1 MIKKF
6 LLALLAF
13 TQAILAA
20 QDPQGQLLQV
30 VETFRHGAR
39 YRIYNSSYPDN
50 NQINYGEL
58 TAEGQR
64 MHYVLG
70 VTLQQNYANRLNF
83 PQTYDHTFLYAK
95 STNVNRTI
103 MSAYSQLAGM
113 FPLNKGLSVENTVEQ
128 FKIPPF
134 YPQLA
139 HVNEEIYALAG
150 GQQPIPIHV
159 KEQKDEKQLLGYM
172 DACQNAKQWSKNNK
186 DDSDWN
192 RIKGEFQPLI
202 DKLANDKYFELPA
215 NPDLDLISELV
226 DTLVAIKWAGDTDKN
241 NEIEVHIDGFNLPL
255 DEMINPINF
264 NTMWVQMNLLYT
276 IQLHLALFK
285 TQQQKKTSVTP
296 FFNEL
301 LAYFNNYLN
310 ANDSNPYFKWIM
322 LSAHDTTIAMVAQ
335 GLNLTSWQCMELV
348 KNQNFVSN
356 PSSPC
361 IYTYPGFASNIIFEL
376 YEDANKKPYVKALY
390 NGTEQPLCGTA
401 DTFCYLDQLAQ
412 SISYSIVSDFDE
424 ECGNPIYVSSPDS
437 SSTPTWAIVVIVVV
451 SVLFLGALGYIFFQR
466 RKILSLQSINRNSS
480 YSQI

>member
-6 LLALLAF
+6 VLAFLAF

-20 QDPQGQLLQV
+20 QDPQGKLLQV

-39 YRIYNSSYPDN
+39 YRIYNSSYPNN

-70 VTLQQNYANRLNF
+70 VTLQQNYAQSLNF
-83 PQTYDHTFLYAK
+83 PDKYDHTFIYAK

-113 FPLNKGLSVENTVEQ
+113 FPLNKGIDVENINTQ
-128 FKIPPF
+128 FMVPPF
-134 YPQLA
+134 TKIADIGQQK
-139 HVNEEIYALAG
+139 YALAG

-159 KEQKDEKQLLGYM
+159 KEQKDEKQLLGYG
-172 DACQNAKQWSKNNK
+172 DACNNSPKWSQKNK

-202 DKLANDKYFELPA
+202 DKLANNKFFQLPA
-215 NPDLDLISELV
+215 NPDLDTIAQLV
-226 DTLVAIKWAGDTDKN
+226 DTLIAIKWAGDDAQNTLIAAQ
-241 NEIEVHIDGFNLPL
+241 IEGFLLPL
-255 DEMINPINF
+255 DEMMNPNNF
-264 NTMWVQMNLLYT
+264 NVMWVQMNLLYS

-285 TQQQKKTSVTP
+285 TEQQKKTSVTP

-301 LAYFNNYLN
+301 LAYFNNYLS
-310 ANDSNPYFKWIM
+310 AKDTQNPFFKWIM

-335 GLNLTSWQCMELV
+335 GLNLTSWQCMEQV
-348 KNQNFVSN
+348 KNQTFASN

-376 YEDANKKPYVKALY
+376 YEDNNKKPYVKALY
-390 NGTEQPLCGTA
+390 NGTAQPLCGTA
-401 DTFCYLDQLAQ
+401 DTFCYLDQFTQ
-412 SISYSIVSDFDE
+412 SISYSIVSDFDK
-424 ECGNPIYVSSPDS
+424 ECDNPIYVSSPDS
-437 SSTPTWAIVVIVVV
+437 SSTPTWAIVVIVIV
-451 SVLFLGALGYIFFQR
+451 SVLFVGALGYIFFQR
-466 RKILSLQSINRNSS
+466 KKILSLQSIDKNSN

>member
-6 LLALLAF
+6 LLAIFAI

-20 QDPQGQLLQV
+20 EPQGGKLLQV

-50 NQINYGEL
+50 DQINYGEL

-70 VTLQQNYANRLNF
+70 VTLQQKYADSLKF
-83 PQTYDHTFLYAK
+83 PQTYDHTFIYAK

-113 FPLNKGLSVENTVEQ
+113 FPLNKGLSVENINNQ
-128 FKIPPF
+128 FLIPPF
-134 YPQLA
+134 DPA
-139 HVNEEIYALAG
+139 PVNVDEPKYALAG

-172 DACQNAKQWSKNNK
+172 DACKNAAQWSKDNK

-202 DKLANDKYFELPA
+202 DKLANDKYFQLPA
-215 NPDLDLISELV
+215 NPDLDIISQLV
-226 DTLVAIKWAGDTDKN
+226 DTLIAIKWAGDATKN
-241 NEIEVHIDGFNLPL
+241 NEIAAHVEGFLMPL
-255 DEMINPINF
+255 DEMMNPANF
-264 NTMWVQMNLLYT
+264 NVMWVQMNLLYT

-285 TQQQKKTSVTP
+285 TKQQKQTSVTP

-310 ANDSNPYFKWIM
+310 ATDSNPYFKWIM

-335 GLNLTSWQCMELV
+335 GLNLTSWECMEQV
-348 KNQNFVSN
+348 KNQTFPSN

-390 NGTEQPLCGTA
+390 NGTAQPLCGTA
-401 DTFCYLDQLAQ
+401 DTFCYLDQFAQ
-412 SISYSIVSDFDE
+412 SISYSIVSDFDK
-424 ECGNPIYVSSPDS
+424 ECDNPIYVSSPDS

-451 SVLFLGALGYIFFQR
+451 SVLFVGALGYIFFQR
-466 RKILSLQSINRNSS
+466 KKILSLQSLDKNSN